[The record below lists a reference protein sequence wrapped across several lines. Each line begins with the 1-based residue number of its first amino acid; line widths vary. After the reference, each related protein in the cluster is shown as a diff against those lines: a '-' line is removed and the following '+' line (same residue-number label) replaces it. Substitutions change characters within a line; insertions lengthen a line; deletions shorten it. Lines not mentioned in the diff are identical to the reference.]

1 MINFYY
7 SIGGGKSGHPA
18 VFPYQLAEDHVLSW
32 SNFGD
37 TVLDPFMGSGT
48 TGVAAL
54 NNGRSF
60 VGIEI
65 NEDYFNYCKRELETL
80 RTSL

>member
-1 MINFYY
+1 
-7 SIGGGKSGHPA
+7 
-18 VFPYQLAEDHVLSW
+18 
-32 SNFGD
+32 
-37 TVLDPFMGSGT
+37 MGSGT

-65 NEDYFNYCKRELETL
+65 NEDYFNYCFEKLNEKKN